1 MNHRGTDYNY
11 TDFYNRITYG
21 IRRRPKGVQ
30 YLRAADHLL
39 TGVIFLFY
47 PLMLAALILCGIHTG
62 KSLTAAVQGILPLV
76 LVPGISFAVLSV
88 IRRGINEKRPYE
100 DWPIEPL
107 IPKNKKGSSM
117 PSRHVFSAAIIAMCG
132 LRVNAVIGGIGLI
145 LTVLVAAIRVLGGV
159 HYPKDV
165 AVGYLVGV
173 AAGAFLFL

>member
-1 MNHRGTDYNY
+1 MDYNY
-11 TDFYNRITYG
+11 TNFYNRITSG

-30 YLRAADHLL
+30 HLRMADHLL
-39 TGVIFLFY
+39 TGMIFLFY
-47 PLMLAALILCGIHTG
+47 PLMLAVLVLYGIHTG
-62 KSLTAAVQGILPLV
+62 KSPATAVQDILPLV
-76 LVPGISFAVLSV
+76 LVPGISFVLLSV

-107 IPKNKKGSSM
+107 IPKDKKGSSM

-132 LRVNAVIGGIGLI
+132 LRVNAVIGVIGLV
-145 LTVLVAAIRVLGGV
+145 LTAIVAVIRVLGGV

-173 AAGAFLFL
+173 AAGAFLFLW

>member
-1 MNHRGTDYNY
+1 MQH
-11 TDFYNRITYG
+11 
-21 IRRRPKGVQ
+21 
-30 YLRAADHLL
+30 LRMADHLL

-47 PLMLAALILCGIHTG
+47 PLMLAVLVLCGIHTG
-62 KSLTAAVQGILPLV
+62 KSPATAVQDILPLV
-76 LVPGISFAVLSV
+76 LVPGISFVVLSM

-117 PSRHVFSAAIIAMCG
+117 PSRHVFSAAVIAMCG
-132 LRVNAVIGGIGLI
+132 LRVNAVIGVIGLV
-145 LTVLVAAIRVLGGV
+145 LTAIVAVIRVLGGV

-173 AAGAFLFL
+173 AAGMLLFL